1 MTPLHLA
8 AYFKSSVTVVSTL
21 VRAGGNVNALDSYQD
36 SPLHLASEMNPAI
49 VPVLIGA
56 GCKVNL
62 LDKAQCS
69 PLFLAAAWSKDR
81 SAVTALMRAA
91 ADPHLGSSPLTH
103 PNVSNEMKDFIRS
116 LSKKY
121 HQR

>member
-8 AYFKSSVTVVSTL
+8 AYFKSSPTVVSTL
-21 VRAGGNVNALDSYQD
+21 VKAGGNVNALDSYQD

-81 SAVTALMRAA
+81 SAVTALMRAG

-103 PNVSNEMKDFIRS
+103 P
-116 LSKKY
+116 
-121 HQR
+121 QC